1 MEKSG
6 GLLSYRIV
14 SMSLRVGI
22 AGYGLAGRYF
32 HAPLLKG
39 CGFEVVAIQTGNPE
53 RVAHALSDFPGTTVV
68 ATIEDLVAHKLDLV
82 VVASANLVHAQH
94 ALAAIKAGIPVVVD
108 KPMGRTLAETK
119 EIVDAAESAG
129 VAVST
134 FFNRRWDSDALT
146 IKKVLASGVLGEVHR
161 IDSRFE
167 RFRPELN
174 ATSWRENMSAADGGG
189 QLLDLQPHLIS
200 TAIDWFGS
208 AKLVTAS
215 VRSLRGGA
223 DDDSVLVLQHESGV
237 MSYLSAS
244 AVVGAPGPRIRILGT
259 KGALVIND
267 LDPQE
272 ALLRAGKF
280 PENGTWSYPTTS
292 QAFLHRG
299 DDVEEIE
306 SIPGNYGH
314 FYKAVELAIT
324 TGASWP
330 IANSDALLVA
340 SIIDQAREIGTRAY

>member
-1 MEKSG
+1 
-6 GLLSYRIV
+6 
-14 SMSLRVGI
+14 MSLRVGI

-39 CGFEVVAIQTGNPE
+39 CGFDVASIQTGNPE
-53 RVAHALSDFPGTTVV
+53 RIAHALSDFPNTTVV
-68 ATIEDLVAHKLDLV
+68 ATIEELVAQQLDLV
-82 VVASANLVHAQH
+82 VVASANLVHAEH
-94 ALAAIKAGIPVVVD
+94 AIAAIKAGIPVVVD
-108 KPMGRTLAETK
+108 KPMGRTLGETQ
-119 EIVDAAESAG
+119 EIVNAGEALG

-146 IKKVLASGVLGEVHR
+146 IKKVLASGVLGQVHR
-161 IDSRFE
+161 MDSRFE

-200 TAIDWFGS
+200 TALDWFGS
-208 AKLVTAS
+208 AELVTAS

-223 DDDSVLVLQHESGV
+223 DDDSVLVLRHDNGV
-237 MSYLSAS
+237 TSYLSAS

-299 DDVEEIE
+299 DVVEEIE
-306 SIPGNYGH
+306 SVPGNYGH

-324 TGASWP
+324 TGAPWP
-330 IANSDALLVA
+330 ISNSDALLVA
-340 SIIDQAREIGTRAY
+340 AIIDQAREIGTRAH

>member
-1 MEKSG
+1 
-6 GLLSYRIV
+6 
-14 SMSLRVGI
+14 MSLRVGI

-39 CGFEVVAIQTGNPE
+39 CGFEVVAIQTSNPD
-53 RVAHALSDFPGTTVV
+53 RSAHALTDFPATTVV
-68 ATIEDLVAHKLDLV
+68 STIEELVAQQLDLV
-82 VVASANLVHAQH
+82 VVASANLVHAKH
-94 ALAAIKAGIPVVVD
+94 ALAAINAGIPVVVD
-108 KPMGRTLAETK
+108 KPMGRTLAETR
-119 EIVDAAESAG
+119 EIINAGEIAG
-129 VAVST
+129 VGVCT

-200 TAIDWFGS
+200 TAIDWFGT
-208 AKLVTAS
+208 AELVTAS

-223 DDDSVLVLQHESGV
+223 DDDSVVVLRHESGV

-244 AVVGAPGPRIRILGT
+244 AIVGAPGPRIRILGT

-280 PENGTWSYPTTS
+280 PENGTWTIPTTS
-292 QAFLHRG
+292 QAFIHRG
-299 DDVEEIE
+299 DNVEEIE
-306 SIPGNYGH
+306 SEPGNYGH

-324 TGASWP
+324 SGAPWP
-330 IANSDALLVA
+330 VPNSDALLVA
-340 SIIDQAREIGTRAY
+340 SIIDQAREIGTRAH

>member
-1 MEKSG
+1 
-6 GLLSYRIV
+6 
-14 SMSLRVGI
+14 
-22 AGYGLAGRYF
+22 
-32 HAPLLKG
+32 
-39 CGFEVVAIQTGNPE
+39 
-53 RVAHALSDFPGTTVV
+53 
-68 ATIEDLVAHKLDLV
+68 
-82 VVASANLVHAQH
+82 
-94 ALAAIKAGIPVVVD
+94 
-108 KPMGRTLAETK
+108 MGRTLGETQ
-119 EIVDAAESAG
+119 EIVNAGETLG

-146 IKKVLASGVLGEVHR
+146 IKKVLASGALGQVHR
-161 IDSRFE
+161 MDSRFE

-200 TAIDWFGS
+200 TALDWFGS
-208 AKLVTAS
+208 AELVTAS

-223 DDDSVLVLQHESGV
+223 DDDSVLVLRHDNGV
-237 MSYLSAS
+237 ASYLSAS

-299 DDVEEIE
+299 DVVEEIE
-306 SIPGNYGH
+306 SVPGNYGH

-324 TGASWP
+324 TGAPWP
-330 IANSDALLVA
+330 ISNSDALLVA
-340 SIIDQAREIGTRAY
+340 AIIDQAREIGTRAH

>member
-1 MEKSG
+1 
-6 GLLSYRIV
+6 
-14 SMSLRVGI
+14 MSLRVGI

-39 CGFEVVAIQTGNPE
+39 CGFDVAAVQTRNPE
-53 RVAHALSDFPGTTVV
+53 RIAHALSDFPNTTVV
-68 ATIEDLVAHKLDLV
+68 ATVEELVAQQLDLV
-82 VVASANLVHAQH
+82 VVASANVVHAEY
-94 ALAAIKAGIPVVVD
+94 AIAAIKAGIPVVVD
-108 KPMGRTLAETK
+108 KPMGRTFIETQ
-119 EIVDAAESAG
+119 EIVTAGASAG
-129 VAVST
+129 VSVTT

-146 IKKVLASGVLGEVHR
+146 IKKVLASGVLGQVHR
-161 IDSRFE
+161 MDSRFE

-208 AKLVTAS
+208 AELVTAS

-223 DDDSVLVLQHESGV
+223 DDDSVLVLRHDSGV
-237 MSYLSAS
+237 TSYLSAS

-299 DDVEEIE
+299 DVVEEIE
-306 SIPGNYGH
+306 SVPGNYGH
-314 FYKAVELAIT
+314 FYRGVELAIT
-324 TGASWP
+324 TGAPWP
-330 IANSDALLVA
+330 IPNTDALLVA
-340 SIIDQAREIGTRAY
+340 AIIDQAREIGTRAH